1 MRYLAVDHG
10 EKRTG
15 LAICD
20 KAETIASPLK
30 VITGQ
35 GGLIKQIVK
44 VVAEEQIEAVVLGL
58 PLNMDSTEGPRAKS
72 VRVFGDELEKVAQVP
87 VIYYDERLSSFDAEK
102 KLAGLDLTRKKKKK
116 HLDALAA
123 ASILEAFLDNKHGD
137 VQTNSESDLPGN

>member
-20 KAETIASPLK
+20 KSERMASPLK
-30 VITGQ
+30 VLLGQ
-35 GGLIKQIVK
+35 AELVRQIVK
-44 VVAEEQIEAVVLGL
+44 VVREEEIEAVVVGL

-72 VRVFGDELEKVAQVP
+72 VRIFGAELEKVAQIP
-87 VIYYDERLSSFDAEK
+87 VIYHDERLSSFDAEK

-116 HLDALAA
+116 HLDAVAA
-123 ASILEAFLDNKHGD
+123 ASILESFLDYKHGD
-137 VQTNSESDLPGN
+137 V